1 MEAIVVIFITG
12 LLAMFIGIMNKP
24 NLVIIT
30 SLIGLALTLVVQ
42 NCPVHFLPEKYQLL
56 SFGGYANSF
65 ASLAAIFTAVIIFGG
80 YNYLKQERSHTGD
93 YAALLLFS
101 LSGAFC
107 MIGAE
112 DFFMFFLGVE
122 ILSIPLYVLAGS
134 KKKSE
139 LSSEAAIKYFF
150 TGALA
155 TCLLLFGIALIYG
168 GTNTFN
174 FHAIKELTNAPG
186 TNMSYVFVGMLF
198 VMSALLFK
206 VGAFPFHFWVA
217 DVYQGSPTV
226 FMTYMASVVKLV
238 GVFAFLNLF
247 QTAFGEIHFF
257 WSGILAVVI
266 FISMFIGNLS
276 ALNQSKFKRLMAFSS
291 ITNGAYALIALLNR
305 DIASEVN
312 LWVFMLGYGSSVIAM
327 LTLSLTLNQEEDV
340 ETTSFKGIGYK
351 YPFVGVV
358 SIIALLSISGIP
370 PLTGFFGKT
379 MLFASA
385 FNDYLLLVIF
395 ALINSAI
402 GVYFYLKF
410 IMLIMSKEPAEGV
423 EVHITVNQYIVLGF
437 CALAITFGW
446 CMIFFI

>member
-30 SLIGLALTLVVQ
+30 SLLGLALTLVVQ
-42 NCPVHFLPEKYQLL
+42 NCPVHFLTKKYQLL
-56 SFGGYANSF
+56 SFEDYANSF
-65 ASLAAIFTAVIIFGG
+65 ASLAVIFTAAIIFGG
-80 YNYLKQERSHTGD
+80 YNYLKQEKSHTGD

-107 MIGAE
+107 LIGAE

-168 GTNTFN
+168 GTNTFI
-174 FHAIKELTNAPG
+174 FKDMKDLINAPG

-217 DVYQGSPTV
+217 DVYNGSPTV

-238 GVFAFLNLF
+238 GVFAFLKLF

-266 FISMFIGNLS
+266 FVSMFIGNLS
-276 ALNQSKFKRLMAFSS
+276 ALNQHKFKRLMAFSS

-327 LTLSLTLNQEEDV
+327 LTISLTLNQEEDV
-340 ETTSFKGIGYK
+340 ETTSFKGIGFK

-423 EVHITVNQYIVLGF
+423 EVHITLNQYIVLGF